1 MKTKRRIYKKN
12 TKIKRKQKTRKQR
25 IRNQRKITGGD
36 LDPAIKDIVNVSIQN
51 RDNNQSRMLNLVCK
65 NSDNCLALGIY
76 GSYIKQYFEN
86 FRNLSLVDTIK
97 MKHIGRA
104 SKNGFIIEIPFSKNN
119 FTAYTALKCAAKQHS
134 DNLFYEYYI
143 GKFFINSY
151 LNIFPCFVETYDCY
165 TSNDE
170 SDWYKLQNFTNP
182 DDIDLPNMITQ
193 KRISDER
200 ISDERIS
207 ENNYEAED
215 AEMFGRSCMENKRLC
230 VLIQHFDNFTSVYDK
245 FHSSFTSEANIQYE
259 KLNILYQVYFPLTV
273 LKDIYTHYDLH
284 ANNVFLYKP
293 YQGNKYIQMRYHLL
307 SERVIEFPSEYIV
320 KIIDYGRN
328 YFDNGVTNTK
338 EILNNYVCNNRMCNP
353 NCGYYVGY
361 GVIQGNEY
369 NPNAQN
375 NWIFPNQ
382 KNISHDLKFA
392 HYFYSYLKQIKL
404 FNTFFYNDMEITG
417 PSEKLM
423 GTPEKL
429 GGNSLIINNIVN
441 LREAIESFI
450 DVWNTHKM
458 KKKYDATWQK
468 MAIMD
473 IYEDKRPYTF
483 KLLPD
488 KS

>member
-1 MKTKRRIYKKN
+1 
-12 TKIKRKQKTRKQR
+12 
-25 IRNQRKITGGD
+25 
-36 LDPAIKDIVNVSIQN
+36 
-51 RDNNQSRMLNLVCK
+51 
-65 NSDNCLALGIY
+65 
-76 GSYIKQYFEN
+76 
-86 FRNLSLVDTIK
+86 

-165 TSNDE
+165 TFNDE

-182 DDIDLPNMITQ
+182 ADISLPNMITR
-193 KRISDER
+193 KPISDER
-200 ISDERIS
+200 ISDESIS

-245 FHSSFTSEANIQYE
+245 FHSSFTSEANVQYE

-273 LKDIYTHYDLH
+273 LKDVYTHYDLH

-468 MAIMD
+468 MAVMD
-473 IYEDKRPYTF
+473 IYEDKRPYKF
-483 KLLPD
+483 ELLPD